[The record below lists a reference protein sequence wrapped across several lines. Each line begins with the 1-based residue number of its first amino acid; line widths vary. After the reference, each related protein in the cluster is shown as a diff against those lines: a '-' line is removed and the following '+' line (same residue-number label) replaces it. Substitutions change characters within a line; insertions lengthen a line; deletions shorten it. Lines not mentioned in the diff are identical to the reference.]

1 MTRLGGTR
9 CSLWLFFLALFT
21 GLALPG
27 YAEKKTKFESS
38 ILVPTH
44 RFEADG
50 FCGTLTG
57 SAAAGDFFKGLQRI
71 ETQQG
76 VEFRKKSSIVRE
88 FPAEID
94 FALSGSIGS
103 CPLSLPNS
111 QTAES
116 LNDFVKG
123 LSVVAEWIDGDA
135 SRTVRDLSITKTPPI
150 TRWFAEYETPAWG
163 LRIQVP
169 SKDVAVTNALV
180 ISLLSE
186 NGHKAMNF
194 TFSL

>member
-1 MTRLGGTR
+1 MTRLLGSRG
-9 CSLWLFFLALFT
+9 SLWLFFLAFLT

-38 ILVPTH
+38 TLVPTH

-57 SAAAGDFFKGLQRI
+57 SVGAGDFFKGLQRM
-71 ETQQG
+71 ETQPG
-76 VEFRKKSSIVRE
+76 VEFRKKSKIVRE
-88 FPAEID
+88 FPEEID
-94 FALSGSIGS
+94 FALTESIGS

-116 LNDFVKG
+116 LNDFVKR

-135 SRTVRDLSITKTPPI
+135 SRTVRDLSVTKTPPI
-150 TRWFAEYETPAWG
+150 TQWFAEYETPTWG
-163 LRIQVP
+163 LRIRIP
-169 SKDVAVTNALV
+169 SKDVAIRNALV
-180 ISLLSE
+180 VSLLSKS
-186 NGHKAMNF
+186 GHKVMNF

>member
-1 MTRLGGTR
+1 
-9 CSLWLFFLALFT
+9 LFFLALLT
-21 GLALPG
+21 GLALSG

-38 ILVPTH
+38 ILLPTH
-44 RFEADG
+44 RFKADG

-57 SAAAGDFFKGLQRI
+57 SVGAGDFFKGLQRI

-76 VEFRKKSSIVRE
+76 VEFCKKSEIVRK
-88 FPAEID
+88 FPEEID
-94 FALSGSIGS
+94 FAFGRSIGN

-123 LSVVAEWIDGDA
+123 LSVVEWIDGDA
-135 SRTVRDLSITKTPPI
+135 SRTVRDLSITKTAPI
-150 TRWFAEYETPAWG
+150 TRWFAEYETPTWG

-169 SKDVAVTNALV
+169 SKDVAIANALV
-180 ISLLSE
+180 VSLLSE
-186 NGHKAMNF
+186 NGHKVMNF